1 MYRNSLLDK
10 LNRKIGRYALKNLMT
25 IIVAG
30 TAIVWLLDMFVYQRT
45 GVLVSGWL
53 YFNKTAILRGQVW
66 RLITFVFVPE
76 QYNLLYLALSLY
88 FYWVIGSAL
97 EREWGAFRFDAYYF
111 CGMICAIISG
121 FITGYA
127 TVYYLHL
134 SLFLA
139 FAIMYPNYTVLLFF
153 AFPIKM
159 KWLAFIDLAL
169 LLLTAIFSSWI
180 ERIALVV
187 ALLNIALFFWWIPF
201 DKLRAVHRRK
211 KWQRANRRDNN
222 DNYPFD
228 L

>member
-10 LNRKIGRYALKNLMT
+10 LNRKIGRYAIRNLMT

-45 GVLVSGWL
+45 GVLVSNWL
-53 YFNKTAILRGQVW
+53 YFNKYAVLHGQVW
-66 RLITFVFVPE
+66 RVVTFVFVPE

-169 LLLTAIFSSWI
+169 LVLTAIFSSWI
-180 ERIALVV
+180 QRIALVV
-187 ALLNIALFFWWIPF
+187 ALFNIALFFWWIPF

-211 KWQRANRRDNN
+211 KWQRANRRDRN